1 MRQLKIKPSSSR
13 AFDVSVESSRGVIEV
28 KGTGKLFIPAN
39 LYVLKI
45 EIEKRFDTNEEAY
58 STSKDCI
65 KEIND
70 ILKQSG
76 LNSTEAK
83 TTRLDIIEN
92 KISQYKKG
100 KYIGEKTEGFRL
112 FLWLSIYLPTKN
124 EIVNKVIMRIQE
136 EIPYCQTDLQS
147 SLIDYEKFKDEALS
161 KAVKDARRKA
171 EIIASALGGNLGS
184 IIGIS
189 NENSDRG
196 SYSVDKYLMEIG
208 HDTDETELEM
218 KVKDIE
224 ISETV
229 ETVWEILN

>member
-1 MRQLKIKPSSSR
+1 MRQLKIKPTSSR

-28 KGTGKLFIPAN
+28 KGKGKLFIPAN

-70 ILKQSG
+70 IMKKSG
-76 LNSTEAK
+76 LKSTEAK

-100 KYIGEKTEGFRL
+100 KYIGEKTDGVRL
-112 FLWLSIYLPTKN
+112 FLWLSIYLPANN
-124 EIVNKVIMRIQE
+124 ELVNKIIMGIQAK
-136 EIPYCQTDLQS
+136 IPYCQTDLHS
-147 SLIDYEKFKDEALS
+147 FLVDFEKFKDEALAE
-161 KAVKDARRKA
+161 AVKNARKKA
-171 EIIASALGGNLGS
+171 EIIATALGGKLGA

-189 NENSDRG
+189 N
-196 SYSVDKYLMEIG
+196 V
-208 HDTDETELEM
+208 
-218 KVKDIE
+218 
-224 ISETV
+224 ISERG
-229 ETVWEILN
+229 IL

>member
-28 KGTGKLFIPAN
+28 KGKGILYIPAN
-39 LYVLKI
+39 LYELKI
-45 EIEKRFDTNEEAY
+45 KIDKRFETNEDAY

-65 KEIND
+65 KVIND

-76 LNSTEAK
+76 VKSTEAK

-100 KYIGEKTEGFRL
+100 KYIGEKTDGVRL
-112 FLWLSIYLPTKN
+112 LLWLSIYLPAKN
-124 EIVNKVIMRIQE
+124 EIVNKVIMGIQDK
-136 EIPYCQTDLQS
+136 IPYCQTDLQS
-147 SLIDYEKFKDEALS
+147 FLVDFEKFKDEVLAE
-161 KAVKDARRKA
+161 AVKDARKKA
-171 EIIASALGGNLGS
+171 EIIASTLGGKLGS

-189 NENSDRG
+189 NGISERG
-196 SYSVDKYLMEIG
+196 SFGVEKYLQEIG
-208 HDTDETELEM
+208 HDREETDLEM

-229 ETVWEILN
+229 ETVWEIIN